1 MGMHRKIA
9 GKLTGRMTKWLV
21 LVAWILAVGVAGGY
35 FFVTTGA
42 LPAGQ
47 DTKPSEL
54 EEWAAKTSLGATIR
68 REALGLRCPV
78 QPILFAID
86 TVRSAIGSSAQDR
99 V

>member
-1 MGMHRKIA
+1 MATGFILGFIVAIA
-9 GKLTGRMTKWLV
+9 
-21 LVAWILAVGVAGGY
+21 AVVAGGY

-47 DTKPSEL
+47 DIKPSEL